1 MALTQVDQGLLG
13 TYAQYT
19 GFKNRL
25 INGQMAIDQR
35 NAGGVLNP
43 TNAANAYA
51 VDRFLVYNSTAS
63 SKLSVQQ
70 SSTAPTGFKN
80 SVVVT
85 SSSSYSVGATDQF
98 YFGQLIEGFNTADLA
113 FGSSSAST
121 VTLSFWVRS
130 SLTGTFGGSLMNSA
144 YNRSYPFSYTISSA
158 NTFEYKTVTIAGDQ
172 SGTWIGATNGT
183 GLRVYFG
190 LGIGS
195 TYSGTANAWAGA
207 EYYAPTGSTSVVGT
221 SGATW
226 YVSGVQLE
234 KGSTATSFDYRPYG
248 TELALC
254 QRYYEKTFDTSVA
267 PAQGSNDYNG
277 VLIAMSQVNPS
288 EPATRWTFKVEKR
301 ITGCTVTLFQP
312 QTGGTSGQ
320 WTDSGGGYSANARAI
335 HIGTSSCHIDNT
347 DTNITG
353 AGNKTY
359 YIHATAS
366 AEL

>member
-1 MALTQVDQGLLG
+1 MAYGTVNADLMTTSDGVSSSGL
-13 TYAQYT
+13 Y
-19 GFKNRL
+19 GFKNRI
-25 INGQMAIDQR
+25 INGAMVIDQR

-221 SGATW
+221 NGATF
-226 YVSGVQLE
+226 YITGVQLE
-234 KGSTATSFDYRPYG
+234 KGSTATSFDYRPYT
-248 TELALC
+248 TELQLC
-254 QRYYEKTFDTSVA
+254 QRYFYLSNPTNTAKNGGAWGSVY
-267 PAQGSNDYNG
+267 Q
-277 VLIAMSQVNPS
+277 
-288 EPATRWTFKVEKR
+288 
-301 ITGCTVTLFQP
+301 
-312 QTGGTSGQ
+312 SGA
-320 WTDSGGGYSANARAI
+320 G
-335 HIGTSSCHIDNT
+335 H
-347 DTNITG
+347 ITG
-353 AGNKTY
+353 ALPVPMRTSGTVTFGGTNNTY
-359 YIHATAS
+359 YMSNISATSAGTPVNTSATALIVDFEISGMSASSTGVPIQYNGQMSIS